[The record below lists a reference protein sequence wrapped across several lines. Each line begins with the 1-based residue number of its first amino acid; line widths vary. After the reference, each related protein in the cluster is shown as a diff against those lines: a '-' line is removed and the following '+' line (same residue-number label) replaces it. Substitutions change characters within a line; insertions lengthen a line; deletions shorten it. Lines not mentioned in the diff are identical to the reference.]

1 VRLATLLTPMR
12 ALANISNLCRALL
25 GVVLACSLL
34 LLPPSSVHAQSGMHD
49 SAQAAHHVGHQMTA
63 ASEPQQEAAVP
74 DHADVREDIEGEP
87 CCGGICLTAA
97 LTTSQDVKMTAVRS
111 VEYTSVSHSVASG
124 QPAGQLRPPR
134 A

>member
-1 VRLATLLTPMR
+1 
-12 ALANISNLCRALL
+12 
-25 GVVLACSLL
+25 
-34 LLPPSSVHAQSGMHD
+34 MHE
-49 SAQAAHHVGHQMTA
+49 SAQAAHHAGHQMAA
-63 ASEPQQEAAVP
+63 ASELHQGAAAMLDQTETP
-74 DHADVREDIEGEP
+74 DSFEGEP

-97 LTTSQDVKMTAVRS
+97 LTTSQDAKMTAARS